1 MKPTNNLKHTK
12 IPLGSAYIHK
22 SRYNISIIAR
32 TFANRDKTTGT
43 LIIYL
48 TIARE
53 YMAAHL
59 VLKFSTYPMGL
70 ISVHHGTV
78 SPASIVT

>member
-32 TFANRDKTTGT
+32 TFANRVKTTGT

-78 SPASIVT
+78 SPQYSI

>member
-1 MKPTNNLKHTK
+1 MLVL
-12 IPLGSAYIHK
+12 ILGYALHLLTEK
-22 SRYNISIIAR
+22 K
-32 TFANRDKTTGT
+32 KTTGT

-78 SPASIVT
+78 SPQYST